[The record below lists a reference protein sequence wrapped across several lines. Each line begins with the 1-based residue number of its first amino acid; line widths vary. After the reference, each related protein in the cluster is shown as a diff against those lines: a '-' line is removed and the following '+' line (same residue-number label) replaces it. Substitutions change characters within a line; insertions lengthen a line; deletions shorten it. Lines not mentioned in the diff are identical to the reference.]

1 MPSSLT
7 RVFPR
12 TLGFSPRLPVSVY
25 GTGGSV
31 LARSFSWQ
39 CGIHEF
45 VKVSFNSP
53 SPLTLLHGGFP
64 CHTGY
69 GLGHALPAA
78 CSCALLRHSIAQTD
92 CSGTGISTC
101 SPSPMRLCLGLGPT
115 YPETTIVAQE
125 PSGFRWAGFS
135 PAFSILIPA
144 FSLLTSPRLL
154 TVPLLRD
161 KNAPLPRLQAI
172 CHSFG
177 SVLEPRTSSA
187 QRLSTS
193 ELLRTL

>member
-1 MPSSLT
+1 MLEA
-7 RVFPR
+7 F
-12 TLGFSPRLPVSVY
+12 L
-25 GTGGSV
+25 GSV
-31 LARSFSWQ
+31 GFTSSSKL
-39 CGIHEF
+39 
-45 VKVSFNSP
+45 
-53 SPLTLLHGGFP
+53 PLTPHHLSPFCMADFPAIRATGLDMLFQPHARVPCCVTPSLRRTAPVQEFQPVLH
-64 CHTGY
+64 
-69 GLGHALPAA
+69 
-78 CSCALLRHSIAQTD
+78 
-92 CSGTGISTC
+92 
-101 SPSPMRLCLGLGPT
+101 RLC
-115 YPETTIVAQE
+115 VFAQE

>member
-1 MPSSLT
+1 MFRSLPPILCVYFRDSVSSCSKAPWGLSVQSRVTCIFTGISISLT

-69 GLGHALPAA
+69 RLRHALPAA
-78 CSCALLRHSIAQTD
+78 CSCALLRHSFTQTD

-101 SPSPMRLCLGLGPT
+101 SPSPMRLCLGLGP
-115 YPETTIVAQE
+115 
-125 PSGFRWAGFS
+125 
-135 PAFSILIPA
+135 
-144 FSLLTSPRLL
+144 
-154 TVPLLRD
+154 D
-161 KNAPLPRLQAI
+161 LP
-172 CHSFG
+172 
-177 SVLEPRTSSA
+177 
-187 QRLSTS
+187 
-193 ELLRTL
+193 